1 MEGFHFVKTKKLVKL
16 SEQQCVDC
24 DGDSFGC
31 NGGYPDNCMWYVYD
45 NGGIS
50 TEA

>member
-1 MEGFHFVKTKKLVKL
+1 MEGFHFVKTNKLVKL

-24 DGDSFGC
+24 DGDSMGC
-31 NGGYPDNCMWYVYD
+31 NGGYPDNCMWYVSD